1 MKKTFSLSIIT
12 PFFKSESYIEDCIKS
27 LLNQDLED
35 VQYIF
40 VNDGSPDK
48 AEDIVRRYARDD
60 DRFLILKKEN
70 GGQSSA
76 RNLGMKYAK
85 GDYILYVD
93 SDDYLEPNVLGTMVK
108 TAKDNRLDI
117 LRAVICDVFEGKKEQ
132 IDELDA
138 PGTVMSGRERLSH
151 NKLSYSLCA
160 NMYRREFLIDNNIT
174 FLEGVFHED
183 MDYVPRTFYYA
194 KRVMDIDLFFYDYV
208 TRDGSTTN
216 CYNAKRIEDVYMVA
230 ETVSIFVDEKVDEDI
245 YEAFFREYLA
255 FLYANVVNLCVL
267 SGHLLNEFLGKDSR
281 QQKVIF
287 YVNKSTKG
295 RYKILALLLKFKWYG
310 LYSKLYLKREKDNER
325 KRFDNQ

>member
-1 MKKTFSLSIIT
+1 MKKAFSLSIIT

-48 AEDIVRRYARDD
+48 SENIVRRYARDD

-76 RNLGMKYAK
+76 RNLGIKYAK

-183 MDYVPRTFYYA
+183 MDYVPRSFYYA
-194 KRVMDIDLFFYDYV
+194 ERVMDLDLFFYDYV
-208 TRDGSTTN
+208 TRNGSTTN
-216 CYNAKRIEDVYMVA
+216 HYSQKRLEDVYKVA
-230 ETVSIFVDEKVDEDI
+230 EHVDRFVIDEVDEES
-245 YEAFFREYLA
+245 YEEFFKEFLA
-255 FLYANVVNLCVL
+255 FMYGHIVNLCIL
-267 SGHLLNEFLGKDSR
+267 CGYDLKAFLGNDNR
-281 QQKVIF
+281 RVKVIEHIS
-287 YVNKSTKG
+287 KSQKKK
-295 RYKILALLLKFKWYG
+295 YKFLSIMLKFRLYG
-310 LYSKLYLKREKDNER
+310 LYSKLYLKREKKNE
-325 KRFDNQ
+325 Q